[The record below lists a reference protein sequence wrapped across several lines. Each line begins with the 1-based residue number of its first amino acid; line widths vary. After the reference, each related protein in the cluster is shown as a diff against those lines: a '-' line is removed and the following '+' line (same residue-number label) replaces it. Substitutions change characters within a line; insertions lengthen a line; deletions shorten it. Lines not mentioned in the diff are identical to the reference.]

1 MVTNDQVTTP
11 TAGGSSCHGAGQ
23 GSPGWLSGRRGRVV
37 GVAVA
42 AAAILLASSQ
52 HWLSVAELV
61 QLLVV
66 LPCAV
71 MMFTCMKG
79 MNRGQQADSTNHV
92 AERSGHPTRTRSE
105 SDRTRQ
111 VSRLSGC
118 YRAPPK
124 TLKRKT

>member
-23 GSPGWLSGRRGRVV
+23 DSPGWLSGRRGLVV

-42 AAAILLASSQ
+42 AAAIALELSQ

-61 QLLVV
+61 PLLVV

-79 MNRGQQADSTNHV
+79 MNRGQQADTAQTSLQNGAATLP
-92 AERSGHPTRTRSE
+92 AP
-105 SDRTRQ
+105 Q
-111 VSRLSGC
+111 VKATEPIR
-118 YRAPPK
+118 
-124 TLKRKT
+124 